1 MGVVD
6 FKSNLGGRPGRAKDP
21 EIEASKQ
28 RAQQRKQAQLD
39 AQKRVDAKRKLEQQ
53 SAKLREIN
61 LINKTQDTRTFQAA
75 TQALRKSKVPSREI
89 GFFKPTAPLAKRP
102 TTTPLDAF
110 VPDAIPNTV
119 FLDSSGAFNP
129 IDTNVQKYVQTR
141 NNNLRQNP
149 PIEVRHNNPPPR
161 IGNFPLA
168 SYYSQ
173 LDSDGRLGIKG
184 PPNGTGPLSL
194 GFKQPFV
201 VRDIGNRWGVDKF
214 TGSLSDIKGV
224 NIGSALSV
232 IRIGVNA
239 LDELGGA
246 VLGRQPSVYI
256 DRAGTDLFRMGMFLA
271 STKGLGFLEKQRILK
286 RTNPQGNL
294 GSVRGPISGVYP
306 AALNSNKAFSKINR
320 DNTLREGY
328 KGGTFGSESGDVKQT
343 GVNLQKYNP
352 LSLASQPGIRSLQ
365 LSINKPFD
373 ATLGALT
380 QVGLKSVNKY
390 NLSIE
395 TQNGSVPLEVLKK
408 FPSNWSQNGININS
422 PDVQRRYNITV
433 DSKLDFPTDKL
444 LSKIAPVAD
453 AISRIAGGG
462 VRYLRNLRGPKINIG
477 LPNLGK
483 SFSLP
488 KVKNPFNGI
497 GGSFGAGVSNSFD
510 FSGVQGFAEKA
521 TDVLTA
527 IKENLKGINAVVNID
542 KVPVDYDKKTAVTQ
556 DLNAFADVGRDRV
569 NLIPYGTREEAQYN
583 GQNEEELDFVPFRFV
598 DMKGNH
604 IVFRAILSGISD
616 SFTPDYAEEKYVGR
630 PDKVYVYTGT
640 TRTIS
645 FTFDV
650 YPKSAEELP
659 ILWEKLNYLAGL
671 TYPDMRSGFMVA
683 PFSKLTIG
691 EMYTEM
697 PGYISALT
705 YTVQDNGTWETMWT
719 KSPKYIQAN
728 VTFIPVLN
736 QLPAQDQA
744 HYDYP
749 WLQKKFDYDKDKGLI
764 SSLNKTARTKY
775 GPVDLTGIKGLTDEE
790 DLAKRSKNILAM
802 AGI

>member
-39 AQKRVDAKRKLEQQ
+39 AQKRVDAKRMLEQQ

-110 VPDAIPNTV
+110 VPDAIPNNV

-141 NNNLRQNP
+141 NDNLRQNS
-149 PIEVRHNNPPPR
+149 PIEVRHDNPPPR

-173 LDSDGRLGIKG
+173 LKGSGPLGIKG
-184 PPNGTGPLSL
+184 PPNGTGPLNL

-201 VRDIGNRWGVDKF
+201 VRDIGNNWGVDKF
-214 TGSLSDIKGV
+214 TGSLKDIKGV

-232 IRIGVNA
+232 LRIGFNA

-246 VLGRQPSVYI
+246 VLGRQPSVYM
-256 DRAGTDLFRMGMFLA
+256 DRAGADLFRMGMFLA
-271 STKGLGFLEKQRILK
+271 SVKGLGFLEKQRVLK

-294 GSVRGPISGVYP
+294 GSVRGPISGIYP
-306 AALNSNKAFSKINR
+306 TTLNSNKAFSKINR
-320 DNTLREGY
+320 DNALREGY
-328 KGGTFGSESGDVKQT
+328 DGGTFGSESGNLAKT
-343 GVNLQKYNP
+343 AINLQKYSP
-352 LSLASQPGIRSLQ
+352 LSLASQPGVRSLQ
-365 LSINKPFD
+365 LSINDPFD
-373 ATLGALT
+373 PTLGVLT
-380 QVGLKSVNKY
+380 QAALRGVDKY

-395 TQNGSVPLEVLKK
+395 QQGGSVPLEVLKK
-408 FPSNWSQNGININS
+408 FPSNWSINGININS
-422 PDVQRRYNITV
+422 PDIQRRYNITV

-444 LSKIAPVAD
+444 LSLVAPVAD
-453 AISRIAGGG
+453 AVSRVAGQGLKF
-462 VRYLRNLRGPKINIG
+462 LRNLRGPKISIG
-477 LPNLGK
+477 LPNVGK
-483 SFSLP
+483 AFSFP
-488 KVKNPFNGI
+488 KVKNPFSGK
-497 GGSFGAGVSNSFD
+497 SPNSFD
-510 FSGVQGFAEKA
+510 LSGVQGLVQNAGQ
-521 TDVLTA
+521 V
-527 IKENLKGINAVVNID
+527 LKGIRDNLSVLDINID
-542 KVPVDYDKKTAVTQ
+542 KVPVDSSKKSASEQ
-556 DLNAFADVGRDRV
+556 NLEAFAEVGIDRV

-583 GQNEEELDFVPFRFV
+583 GQTEDQLDFVPFRFV
-598 DMKGNH
+598 DYNGKH

-659 ILWEKLNYLAGL
+659 VLWEKMNYLAGL
-671 TYPDMRSGFMVA
+671 TYPDMKGGKMVA

-728 VTFIPVLN
+728 VTYIPIMDR
-736 QLPAQDQA
+736 LPANDQA
-744 HYDYP
+744 LYDYP
-749 WLQKKFDYDKDKGLI
+749 WLQKKFDYDKEKGL
-764 SSLNKTARTKY
+764 LNTLRDAATGKYKTEDVVGAITKANNL
-775 GPVDLTGIKGLTDEE
+775 DDNTLAEAQKKAKGFLDMVG
-790 DLAKRSKNILAM
+790 NV
-802 AGI
+802 